1 MIVYRELASVERDL
15 GIPAKTLYAVSNSLR
30 CHYHTAKIPKEDG
43 SVRTLT
49 VPDPLLKHIQRR
61 IADVLLSQ
69 MPVSP
74 WATAYRPGG
83 GALVNAVPHAG
94 QPRILKLDIR
104 HFFDSILYST
114 VKDRAFPAEKYAEPI
129 RILLAMLCYYR
140 DSLPQGAPTSPAIS
154 NLVLRDFDH
163 TVGTWCRR
171 RGITY
176 TRYCDDMTFS
186 GDFDPKDVLDFVEP
200 ALRKEGFF
208 LHPGKIVTAHRG
220 QRQTVTGLVV
230 NDRPAVP
237 AAYRRKLRQE
247 IYYCRKFGVKE
258 HLQQTGNEMDPAAYL
273 RSLLG
278 RVNYVLSVHP
288 DDREF
293 LTARAWLAQAT
304 AWYSTQSSDYKEVLS
319 DEPQ

>member
-15 GIPAKTLYAVSNSLR
+15 GIPARTLYAVSNSLGR
-30 CHYHTAKIPKEDG
+30 HYRTVRIPKEDG
-43 SVRTLT
+43 TSRVLT

-74 WATAYRPGG
+74 YATAYRPGG
-83 GALVNAVPHAG
+83 GALVNAAPHAG

-129 RILLAMLCYYR
+129 RVLLTMLCYYR

-154 NLVLRDFDH
+154 NLVLREFDYA
-163 TVGTWCRR
+163 VGTWCRS

-186 GDFDPKDVLDFVEP
+186 GCFEPKSVLDFVEP

-220 QRQTVTGLVV
+220 QQQTVTGLVV
-230 NDRPAVP
+230 NDRPSVP
-237 AAYRRKLRQE
+237 AAYRRTLRQE
-247 IYYCRKFGVKE
+247 LYYCQKFGVEE
-258 HLQQTGNEMDPAAYL
+258 HLHRTGNDMEPSAYL

-288 DDREF
+288 NDRAF
-293 LTARAWLAQAT
+293 CSARVWLMKAISQANQT
-304 AWYSTQSSDYKEVLS
+304 PKLDHM
-319 DEPQ
+319 

>member
-83 GALVNAVPHAG
+83 GALFNATPHAG

-129 RILLAMLCYYR
+129 RILLAMLCYYH
-140 DSLPQGAPTSPAIS
+140 DSLPQGAPTSPVIS
-154 NLVLRDFDH
+154 NLVLRDFDYA
-163 TVGTWCRR
+163 VGTWCRR

-186 GDFDPKDVLDFVEP
+186 GDFEPRDVLEYVEA

-208 LHPGKIVTAHRG
+208 LHPGKIVAAHRG

-237 AAYRRKLRQE
+237 SAYRRKLRQDL
-247 IYYCRKFGVKE
+247 YYCRKFGVKE
-258 HLQQTGNEMDPAAYL
+258 HLRQTGNETEEAAYL

-293 LTARAWLAQAT
+293 RTARAWLIRTMA
-304 AWYSTQSSDYKEVLS
+304 
-319 DEPQ
+319 

>member
-15 GIPAKTLYAVSNSLR
+15 GIPAKTLYAVSNSLGK
-30 CHYHTAKIPKEDG
+30 HYRTVRIPKEDG
-43 SVRTLT
+43 TSRVLT

-61 IADVLLSQ
+61 IADALLSQ
-69 MPVSP
+69 MAVSP

-83 GALVNAVPHAG
+83 SALVNASPHAG

-104 HFFDSILYST
+104 HFFDSVLYST

-129 RILLAMLCYYR
+129 RVLLSMLCYYR
-140 DSLPQGAPTSPAIS
+140 DGLPQGAPTSPAIS
-154 NLVLRDFDH
+154 NLVLRDFDYSV
-163 TVGTWCRR
+163 VGWCRKQ
-171 RGITY
+171 GIAY

-186 GDFDPKDVLDFVEP
+186 GSFDPKVVLNFVET

-208 LHPGKIVTAHRG
+208 LHPGKIVLAHYG

-230 NDRPAVP
+230 NERPAVP

-247 IYYCRKFGVKE
+247 LYYCQKFGVEE
-258 HLQQTGNEMDPAAYL
+258 HLRRTGNDMEPSAYL

-288 DDREF
+288 EDRDF
-293 LTARAWLAQAT
+293 RAARIWLLKAYSQANQT
-304 AWYSTQSSDYKEVLS
+304 PPSNHM
-319 DEPQ
+319 